1 MHQNF
6 GVASCY
12 EGQKSEKGKWR
23 ESERMKRKKRKPRTQ
38 WQAGEA
44 DHSLWLAGRCSDQR
58 QNLTNC
64 WLTCWHCP
72 SACNIQHYFFISSQK
87 SKCGWTL
94 TTSQYTITHNYCIFK
109 NSKNSYWKYK
119 SYIINN
125 LVIYL
130 IYTHTALTFEQIYL
144 FRNAVDCRTE
154 ICSWFLFDLG
164 TSVKALLHHG
174 TMGTHYNKPCT
185 ARTGNISES
194 LVASGHLATSVKAMV
209 HQDMWQHQWKPWCIK
224 TPGNISESHGASG
237 HVATS
242 VKALLYHDTWQHQ
255 WKPWC
260 IMTPGNISESLVASG
275 HVATSWC
282 IMTPG
287 NISESLVASGHVAT
301 SVKAMVHQD
310 TWQHQWKPCCITTPG
325 NISESHGASWHLA
338 TSVKALLHQDMW
350 QHHGA
355 SWHLATLVKA
365 LLHQDTWQHQWKPWC
380 IRTPGNISE
389 SLVASGHVAT
399 SVKAMVHHD
408 TWQHQWKPWCI
419 TTPWVHTTTGH
430 ALLGLAGIAIL
441 WKIPEQ
447 NSCKPRSC
455 GGGGCVYGGG
465 RGGLLSKG
473 VGGWIMLHNR
483 YQAPS
488 LVVLAEFCGKV
499 LGATT
504 GSSRGCW
511 ARDVFCGWSDLP
523 TFSRGVAGAH
533 FGAALF
539 PCRLFSRFCNKRIF
553 ILHEQGQSLLRIQ
566 CVQLRDSVPSVHLD

>member
-1 MHQNF
+1 MRIYMHQNF

-194 LVASGHLATSVKAMV
+194 LVASGH
-209 HQDMWQHQWKPWCIK
+209 
-224 TPGNISESHGASG
+224 
-237 HVATS
+237 
-242 VKALLYHDTWQHQ
+242 
-255 WKPWC
+255 
-260 IMTPGNISESLVASG
+260 
-275 HVATSWC
+275 VATSWC

-399 SVKAMVHHD
+399 SWCIMTPGNISESIVASGHVATSVKAMVHQD
-408 TWQHQWKPWCI
+408 TWQHQWKPCCIRTCGNISESHGAWHLATSVKALLHQGMWQHQWKPWCI
-419 TTPWVHTTTGH
+419 RTPGNISESHDVWKPGNISESFVASGHVVTSVKAMVHQDTWQHQWKPCCIRTRVNISESHGASWHMATSVKAMVHHDTLGTYYNWPCTARTG
-430 ALLGLAGIAIL
+430 
-441 WKIPEQ
+441 WYCNSMKNTRTEQ
-447 NSCKPRSC
+447 
-455 GGGGCVYGGG
+455 
-465 RGGLLSKG
+465 L
-473 VGGWIMLHNR
+473 
-483 YQAPS
+483 
-488 LVVLAEFCGKV
+488 
-499 LGATT
+499 
-504 GSSRGCW
+504 
-511 ARDVFCGWSDLP
+511 
-523 TFSRGVAGAH
+523 
-533 FGAALF
+533 
-539 PCRLFSRFCNKRIF
+539 
-553 ILHEQGQSLLRIQ
+553 
-566 CVQLRDSVPSVHLD
+566 